1 MGALLDEWKK
11 KKRDKTE
18 GSGSLLEEWRTGKK
32 YGSVDTSGVNDAY
45 FESYNQAANSFFSD
59 KELQENSYDRW
70 QGLTKQAD
78 TIRAWAWQ
86 NRDKLGSNYDAI
98 MSATDLSEAGQYWNQ
113 FKTAEDYAKEYG
125 SYASYNEMMNAD
137 LGALEQEIADWEGRI
152 SDLEASTKIGYYAG
166 QGRGLG
172 EILEAMSYGK
182 DQLSSA
188 EQQLAA
194 KRAYYNEAKNIQA
207 GKAYDE
213 QARLDPEF
221 ANISAN
227 GAVIAPNGRRIEN
240 WVAYYR
246 DPQNYDK
253 TPSFSTGHYMDNDQ
267 IDSLE
272 SIAGRHMEEDE
283 FATYNYLLGKGDKKA
298 AAAYLK
304 SLEYQLNQREASSIA
319 ANLKGRPIAE
329 VAWAI
334 PTGLDQFGSGINS
347 AISSIAGNDGY
358 ITPSSIQM
366 SSGMVREDL
375 SNYGFK
381 VFGSSVGQIA
391 YDTLNTTANMAPSI
405 LAATAVNMVAPGAG
419 AYVGAGLMGLS
430 AGGNAYAEALNNG
443 YSKDNARAYGLFVG
457 ASEAALQSVLGG
469 ISSMSGAANLSEEVL
484 IGKAN
489 AINNALLRVAA
500 KYGIKIGSETVEEE
514 LQNFLE
520 PLFRTI
526 FLGEEYDL
534 PTIEELVHTA
544 LVTAL
549 STGALESG
557 GIISSDVGTNKYY
570 KDTYGGSQSEL
581 VAEGLELDPQSRYFQ
596 RLNEK
601 LHQGKDLTGNEIR
614 NVVTRNDRAIRNLGE
629 AEVTVEQAE
638 TEAKQI
644 APETA
649 QNAPKIAQE
658 RTEVAAEQTVAKTEN
673 KADAESATAEAT
685 PTKENVQ
692 EQLAQASKD
701 YGKQAKAMVANYI
714 EGQDVAEYS
723 AAFRIAY
730 DMGAS
735 GVKLSYVE
743 GMDSYLTASQRK
755 IAYEAGKASQDMR
768 AKTIDKNNQKAASG
782 GTVRKKGAVRGD
794 GVSIDDLTKRFNDTQ
809 RSAYSIM
816 STIAEVTGIDI
827 VLYKSEADAKGNF
840 TDAQGKYKKSEPGTL
855 YIDINAGL
863 NNIKSAG
870 DLANYTMLRT
880 FSHEFVHFIENY
892 NPVWYNELRRV
903 VFDHIENADELIAR
917 EAAESGLPYERAS
930 REVIAE
936 ALTDILPDTSFIED
950 LANNHKNIFEKLL
963 EKLKEFAA
971 SIKAHFAALTP
982 NTNKAAQVL
991 KASGSYAEDIVK
1003 AFDKA
1008 VIGAVEAY
1016 QMTVAEV
1023 VAASESTTGGITT
1036 ENSTVEKKEKT
1047 KVEKSLYDRY
1057 SDVQK
1062 KYPNSVVFY
1071 RVGDFYEVLGENAK
1085 AVAQWSDLMLS
1096 GRNDQSVGRVDM
1108 VGFPFHRLDKYVE
1121 TVRAHKSVTVAM
1133 EDGSVTEYPM
1143 ASVAEPTKAPAK
1155 DTAAPIQES
1164 EKEYK
1169 KKYSA
1174 WVKRAGRRYVMSDFK
1189 SKTEYLTDGNLA
1201 LVASKEMVEWAKTE
1215 FSGTL
1220 EYREFPAQLLDALAK
1235 ADTLLTNA
1243 PLEGTLRDKAVYVF
1257 DLGNDQQAVFDKK
1270 YLSWLDGN
1278 SLYIGD
1284 FMNGYKLIKAVDAQG
1299 NLVGFLLPIKPG
1311 AEITD
1316 TKPARLKSFSAKK
1329 SAAKPAKTAIEEPV
1343 AAQLEEPIQ
1352 TEETDTAK
1360 EATASEKL
1368 ADMLLEGYINTAN
1381 IKSDGKAL
1389 TSKEL
1394 YALADKAFGGTQAEG
1409 AYDRKDAYDAME
1421 LAVNQFL
1428 LKFAAIKSR
1437 FINFNGNAAQAV
1449 ASEKLLSVLM
1459 DKLPTQNVRTQE
1471 MEDFQQFS
1479 TPPNI
1484 AYLAAWAADIR
1495 ESDFVLEPSAG
1506 IGGLAVFAKAWGAT
1520 VAVNELSKRR
1530 LEVLRSMQFDYLFN
1544 ENAEHIDNIL
1554 PEEITPS
1561 VVIMNPPFSST
1572 AGRTA
1577 TNKTSNAEK
1586 HIDQALAR
1594 LRDGGRLVAILGK
1607 GMNDADY
1614 YKYWDKLRKSYS
1626 IRANL
1631 SIDGTNYKKYG
1642 TTYDVQI
1649 VVIDKTGP
1657 QTGETLTGK
1666 YSDLTEIPKI
1676 LEEIRNDRGNV
1687 EEYRLAGGRDGVGM
1701 PVSDS
1706 GNQQTATG
1714 YDGSDTRADRGA
1726 ADVERAEDREVSAR
1740 TQRSTA
1746 RTDRKRAAES
1756 SDKTLG
1762 SQDGGRD
1769 RDAGREDTRDGDGA
1783 AGSVD
1788 VDRHQSKLSLP
1799 QLSDQ
1804 EAVSDDGVYATFVAP
1819 DVPVKGGKK
1828 HPAVLVESAAMA
1840 AVSMPKATYKVKL
1853 PADVVKNNLSDAQLV
1868 TVTYAGQAHE
1878 QKLPDGKR
1886 KGFFIGDGTGVG
1898 KGRQIAGIILDN
1910 FMQGRDKAVWI
1921 SKNDDLYG
1929 DAVRDWTATT
1939 GRSKDEVVSQ
1949 GKFKPRD
1956 TITMKSGILF
1966 TSYGKLKMEK
1976 GGSRLDQI
1984 VNWLGEDFDGVI
1996 AFDEAHFMGN
2006 LFGKKGKFGKSKG
2019 SLTAQAGVELQ
2030 RRLPNARIL
2039 YVSATAATEVD
2050 NLAYAERIG
2059 LWGQGTA
2066 FTNAQD
2072 FISKIGSSGLA
2083 AMELVIRDMKAMGV
2097 YVARSISYNGV
2108 NYDTVE
2114 HALDPMQTEI
2124 YNTMSRAWQ
2133 KTMTNVQSALETTG
2147 GKYNST
2153 ERQKALGNFYSGM
2166 QRFYNQV
2173 LTSMSMPSV
2182 IADMRRELDA
2192 GHSCVLQIV
2201 NTNEAQQNK
2210 QLAEAKAS
2218 GESLDNLD
2226 LTPREALIGYL
2237 MTSFPTQM
2245 FEEYTDDDGNLRSRP
2260 VMDSAGNPVQN
2271 KEAIRQRDALVA
2283 EVNQMSIPDG
2293 PLEMLFDAF
2302 GTEAVAENTGRSRRV
2317 VPKKMADGSI
2327 TRVEESRSLN
2337 HRTADVQAFQDGKK
2351 RILVFSDAGGTGKSY
2366 HADRS
2371 EKNQQL
2377 RVHYVLQPGWV
2388 ASNAVQGFGRTH
2400 RSNEVSAP
2408 VYKLVTTNIKGQK
2421 RFTSTIARRLD
2432 QLGALTK
2439 GQRDTGS
2446 GMFGAKDNLET
2457 DLARDSLREFYRR
2470 LGKGMIEG
2478 VDGMKTLERLGL
2490 KEKFTD
2496 EFGSF
2501 KINEVVARDISTF
2514 LNRIL
2519 ALEVDEQNTV
2529 FDAFISIYEMEL
2541 EAAIQSGTLDTGMEN
2556 VKADKIEVVDDK
2568 IIRQDETT
2576 GAQTHYIQA
2585 KTYRKPVVV
2594 ATVAEMSKRRDG
2606 FVGVY
2611 KTSNG
2616 AVRAVFRIADKTTEW
2631 GAVQKQY
2638 RLVSPNL
2645 GAKTSVWNENTL
2657 QDKAEALD
2665 KSEWQSA
2672 WDQEVAKVP
2681 EYNEDTLHMLTGALL
2696 PIWNALPQ
2704 EGNTKVK
2711 RLITVD
2717 GDAYLGRVIDKDQI
2731 DAVLGRFSIDRT
2743 KEVFSAKQV
2752 MDKAIKDGVRFV
2764 LTNNRTELFRS
2775 KVSGEWRLEVFQ
2787 PYNAWYL
2794 TKTYP
2799 GIIQE
2804 RIQYRDRYFIPVG
2817 EKGVAILEKMLADNP
2832 VQRTTDDDEQLQR
2845 RDGRMTDQEVL
2856 AYAVEMYE
2864 SDVDAMGG
2872 LSAEERSALDL
2883 FKQRLAKLDE
2893 LIEKRYEQGEIYREN
2908 TFKQGGDREL
2918 AEAAHNR
2925 MEVLDG
2931 QIARESERLLEVQ
2944 KKSVLKGVLE
2954 KARTVVQR
2962 EEAERGNERLRRRR
2976 ERRENAAAIRKY
2988 RDRIIADYN
2997 DLVSWLTH
3005 PMNKDVTKHV
3015 NENVKQIV
3023 IPFLLSIDMTS
3034 KQQLRGGAATKADEK
3049 HVKQAEKLLSMLRGL
3064 DEETKYS
3071 GDYDL
3076 PLNFEDRLQRH
3087 VETVQKLM
3095 DEYGGETVL
3104 NKMTAEELKN
3114 LSVLTANLKTAL
3126 TTLNKFHTNAMFA
3139 HVSTAG
3145 DNTVRYLRKMGDSDG
3160 NWAEDFLMWKNIRP
3174 AYVWERFGEGGVS
3187 IEQALRR
3194 GQSKLAWNA
3203 KEIID
3208 YAKATFTKEER
3219 KDWEEGTVTVSL
3231 SGDREIRVT
3240 VAALMSFYELSKRAQ
3255 GRAHILSGGVTVSD
3269 VEIRENKKKRR
3280 IKGRYGKFTEADIDA
3295 MNAALTDHQKE
3306 VADKLQQFME
3316 KRGGEWGNHVTLA
3329 RFGEK
3334 AFGEKGYFPISVDKQ
3349 SLSTNNDKNVKGAD
3363 LYRLLNM
3370 GFTKELSS
3378 NTSQPVVLYS
3388 IFDVFSTHMAD
3399 MAQYNAMAL
3408 PVLDAIRWLNYK
3420 HFEFEGDERVEKS
3433 NLRAELR
3440 RVYGAPVSKGG
3451 EVLSGYAES
3460 FIAHILQAYNGT
3472 EAQGTPGDSLGMQ
3485 MLHTYNRA
3493 QIAFNMR
3500 VVVQQPMAIT
3510 RASMVI
3516 DPKYITQAL
3525 NPKLIKQNVDDMLTH
3540 SGIAVWKDLGYYDIN
3555 ISRGLTQMIKQDSTF
3570 SEKVTEVGLKPAE
3583 FADKATWA
3591 VLWGA
3596 CKLQLKAQGVTD
3608 YAEIE
3613 KLFDEVIYKTQVV
3626 DSVLTKSQYM
3636 RDKGFFARSTASFMS
3651 EPTTTASMLL
3661 GEFDAYRADIRRGLT
3676 IRQAWNNHKKTIG
3689 KTVLVYSVSAI
3700 LLSMVTAAADA
3711 WLDDDDYQNIA
3722 EKWNEAFWQN
3732 LLDEISPFNKL
3743 PLINN
3748 VWELG
3753 KVALDT
3759 FTNLDV
3765 YGNLPD
3771 AAWAQW
3777 ADTLSKAWSITQ
3789 ELIEG
3794 ESNYTWYAAIYKYL
3808 QVASGLS
3815 GLPISAGTREV
3826 VTVWNNVIGTFAP
3839 SLKIKD
3845 YELKPMTE
3853 IKYAVMDGYL
3863 TADEAADELMK
3874 QELVYDREE
3883 AELTAEL
3890 WAYIADHKEY
3900 SDLSVHAYSLYK
3912 ENCKGVD
3919 MGYFYQA
3926 WKYYSQTDADRDK
3939 DGEPISGSKKR
3950 KVLDFIYQMRL
3961 TPAQK
3966 KQLIKC
3972 FYK

>member
-45 FESYNQAANSFFSD
+45 FASYNQAANSFFSN
-59 KELQENSYDRW
+59 KELREDSYDQW
-70 QGLTKQAD
+70 QALNSQAD

-86 NRDKLGSNYDAI
+86 NRDKLGSNYDEI

-137 LGALEQEIADWEGRI
+137 LGALEDEISAMEGRI
-152 SDLEASTKIGYYAG
+152 NDLKYVERNGFHFGDNSIHAA
-166 QGRGLG
+166 R
-172 EILEAMSYGK
+172 K
-182 DQLSSA
+182 DRKQA
-188 EQQLAA
+188 EQDVAA
-194 KRAYYNEAKNIQA
+194 KRAYYNEAKNLQA

-246 DPQNYDK
+246 DPENYGK
-253 TPSFSTGHYMDNDQ
+253 TASFKTGHYMDYDQ
-267 IDSLE
+267 TESLE
-272 SIAGRHMEEDE
+272 SIAGRQMTDDE

-375 SNYGFK
+375 SDYGFK

-419 AYVGAGLMGLS
+419 TYAGAGLMGLS

-469 ISSMSGAANLSEEVL
+469 ISSVSGAGNLT
-484 IGKAN
+484 KAVAEKAG
-489 AINNALLRVAA
+489 AIESALLRVAA
-500 KYGIKIGSETVEEE
+500 QYGISVAGEITEEE

-526 FLGEEYDL
+526 FLGEEYDP
-534 PTIEELVHTA
+534 PTIEELVQTA

-557 GIISSDVGTNKYY
+557 GIISSEVGTNKYY

-596 RLNEK
+596 RLDEK

-629 AEVTVEQAE
+629 AEVAVEQAE

-658 RTEVAAEQTVAKTEN
+658 RAEVAAEQTVAKTDN

-685 PTKENVQ
+685 PTNENVQ

-880 FSHEFVHFIENY
+880 FSHEFVHFIENW

-950 LANNHKNIFEKLL
+950 LANNHKSLFEKLYA
-963 EKLKEFAA
+963 KLKEFVAN
-971 SIKAHFAALTP
+971 IKRHFATLSP
-982 NTNKAAQVL
+982 NTNKATNELKQSGKYFEDVL
-991 KASGSYAEDIVK
+991 EVFNKAAL
-1003 AFDKA
+1003 
-1008 VIGAVEAY
+1008 GAVENY
-1016 QMTVAEV
+1016 QRTVAEQKVEVEETAKISKEKPKKAKNPKKIASTEADFSNAMESV
-1023 VAASESTTGGITT
+1023 VNDDANPVPSEEIITDGITVT
-1036 ENSTVEKKEKT
+1036 DGNGTQYSRRSMKADIAEGQMFEDLKTYCGWTQEKVDGLKKQLEDLVAYMAPYSDILDMNETYGREGRRYSPYKPNSDPLYTISMDFSTLCSKRLLTQYVIENLQLRENRPMSAEEQMAIRDMLKEYR
-1047 KVEKSLYDRY
+1047 KVEKGL
-1057 SDVQK
+1057 Q
-1062 KYPNSVVFY
+1062 
-1071 RVGDFYEVLGENAK
+1071 
-1085 AVAQWSDLMLS
+1085 VACVMC
-1096 GRNDQSVGRVDM
+1096 
-1108 VGFPFHRLDKYVE
+1108 YVE
-1121 TVRAHKSVTVAM
+1121 A
-1133 EDGSVTEYPM
+1133 
-1143 ASVAEPTKAPAK
+1143 
-1155 DTAAPIQES
+1155 
-1164 EKEYK
+1164 
-1169 KKYSA
+1169 
-1174 WVKRAGRRYVMSDFK
+1174 
-1189 SKTEYLTDGNLA
+1189 
-1201 LVASKEMVEWAKTE
+1201 
-1215 FSGTL
+1215 
-1220 EYREFPAQLLDALAK
+1220 
-1235 ADTLLTNA
+1235 
-1243 PLEGTLRDKAVYVF
+1243 
-1257 DLGNDQQAVFDKK
+1257 
-1270 YLSWLDGN
+1270 
-1278 SLYIGD
+1278 
-1284 FMNGYKLIKAVDAQG
+1284 
-1299 NLVGFLLPIKPG
+1299 
-1311 AEITD
+1311 
-1316 TKPARLKSFSAKK
+1316 ARLKSPKQIQKWLDDPATAMRNYFADKNPEFSAYIKK
-1329 SAAKPAKTAIEEPV
+1329 AQEDFKESKGYDRNATKNEMSPKDVSALNKIRPKVRAEYQPSAEEMAIIETAKSLPNGTYLTAGNLADLSEKHPEIYKAYTAFIRTATRSKSLETDEPYYYGDSRRDNGNGIIVSDSFIEAVNRENGMRFSSWSDWRIQHMLDFITAVIDLSVRGAAMHGYTKFADEVRVLGKTGMMFNLSGVAGTQTGLNEDGTLNFSDTESINIDEAIALRDEFPETAGLQCIGVSKEHILALLRSDIIDYVIPYHTSGLNATLRRMGDIYGWMDFTSTQHALEDKSIKKESAIDQENWHTEPVFSEFFVGYDTGLDGVEAMRQSADNYIRMCRERGLIPKFNEFANEPGYWKLLIDRKMVNQKTNTLIQQKPVTPEFDFDVIKGIVDKYVKGYDSGLETRALDYIVRNWDSVPARIRDLKKQGSAKAKTTKKAIDQLANETL
-1343 AAQLEEPIQ
+1343 AAQPTDVQYSRRQQ
-1352 TEETDTAK
+1352 TDQAYMDAVESGDMEAAQRMVDEAAK
-1360 EATASEKL
+1360 EA
-1368 ADMLLEGYINTAN
+1368 GYTKKAYHGTPNAEFTVFD
-1381 IKSDGKAL
+1381 KDRVGKGNDQYGAGFYFA
-1389 TSKEL
+1389 TSKEAAAH
-1394 YALADKAFGGTQAEG
+1394 YGRRVIDSAL
-1409 AYDRKDAYDAME
+1409 
-1421 LAVNQFL
+1421 N
-1428 LKFAAIKSR
+1428 IK
-1437 FINFNGNAAQAV
+1437 
-1449 ASEKLLSVLM
+1449 K
-1459 DKLPTQNVRTQE
+1459 P
-1471 MEDFQQFS
+1471 
-1479 TPPNI
+1479 
-1484 AYLAAWAADIR
+1484 IR
-1495 ESDFVLEPSAG
+1495 
-1506 IGGLAVFAKAWGAT
+1506 I
-1520 VAVNELSKRR
+1520 
-1530 LEVLRSMQFDYLFN
+1530 
-1544 ENAEHIDNIL
+1544 
-1554 PEEITPS
+1554 
-1561 VVIMNPPFSST
+1561 
-1572 AGRTA
+1572 TA
-1577 TNKTSNAEK
+1577 TA
-1586 HIDQALAR
+1586 
-1594 LRDGGRLVAILGK
+1594 
-1607 GMNDADY
+1607 
-1614 YKYWDKLRKSYS
+1614 
-1626 IRANL
+1626 
-1631 SIDGTNYKKYG
+1631 
-1642 TTYDVQI
+1642 
-1649 VVIDKTGP
+1649 
-1657 QTGETLTGK
+1657 
-1666 YSDLTEIPKI
+1666 
-1676 LEEIRNDRGNV
+1676 
-1687 EEYRLAGGRDGVGM
+1687 
-1701 PVSDS
+1701 DS
-1706 GNQQTATG
+1706 GNNLIDADVMLTSNQAYKVVKRLPGIYDAEESPLGDYFDDYWEVGAEDWMIRELAEQYRDVGYLDSDLFRNYPNELHEALRDVTG
-1714 YDGSDTRADRGA
+1714 YDG
-1726 ADVERAEDREVSAR
+1726 VEVTFERTGEKFYVAWFNNQIKSA
-1740 TQRSTA
+1740 
-1746 RTDRKRAAES
+1746 
-1756 SDKTLG
+1756 
-1762 SQDGGRD
+1762 
-1769 RDAGREDTRDGDGA
+1769 
-1783 AGSVD
+1783 
-1788 VDRHQSKLSLP
+1788 
-1799 QLSDQ
+1799 
-1804 EAVSDDGVYATFVAP
+1804 EAV
-1819 DVPVKGGKK
+1819 
-1828 HPAVLVESAAMA
+1828 
-1840 AVSMPKATYKVKL
+1840 TY
-1853 PADVVKNNLSDAQLV
+1853 
-1868 TVTYAGQAHE
+1868 
-1878 QKLPDGKR
+1878 
-1886 KGFFIGDGTGVG
+1886 
-1898 KGRQIAGIILDN
+1898 
-1910 FMQGRDKAVWI
+1910 
-1921 SKNDDLYG
+1921 
-1929 DAVRDWTATT
+1929 
-1939 GRSKDEVVSQ
+1939 
-1949 GKFKPRD
+1949 
-1956 TITMKSGILF
+1956 
-1966 TSYGKLKMEK
+1966 
-1976 GGSRLDQI
+1976 
-1984 VNWLGEDFDGVI
+1984 
-1996 AFDEAHFMGN
+1996 
-2006 LFGKKGKFGKSKG
+2006 
-2019 SLTAQAGVELQ
+2019 
-2030 RRLPNARIL
+2030 
-2039 YVSATAATEVD
+2039 
-2050 NLAYAERIG
+2050 
-2059 LWGQGTA
+2059 
-2066 FTNAQD
+2066 
-2072 FISKIGSSGLA
+2072 
-2083 AMELVIRDMKAMGV
+2083 
-2097 YVARSISYNGV
+2097 
-2108 NYDTVE
+2108 
-2114 HALDPMQTEI
+2114 
-2124 YNTMSRAWQ
+2124 
-2133 KTMTNVQSALETTG
+2133 
-2147 GKYNST
+2147 
-2153 ERQKALGNFYSGM
+2153 
-2166 QRFYNQV
+2166 
-2173 LTSMSMPSV
+2173 
-2182 IADMRRELDA
+2182 
-2192 GHSCVLQIV
+2192 
-2201 NTNEAQQNK
+2201 
-2210 QLAEAKAS
+2210 
-2218 GESLDNLD
+2218 
-2226 LTPREALIGYL
+2226 
-2237 MTSFPTQM
+2237 
-2245 FEEYTDDDGNLRSRP
+2245 DDDGNVIPLSERFDDAEEDIRYQRRANYAPGLTSGKPGEGMSYEVSVKDYTLKEVANMYHLGNLGAEYDALFDKAYAFCEKASIHFAGVPSVDNKKGGQAHGASFADKIKLNQQWFNRTDVTNERKSKTILHEMLHSSTVYAITAYNEAKEGEILNELPKHIRRSCEEFLQ
-2260 VMDSAGNPVQN
+2260 VY
-2271 KEAIRQRDALVA
+2271 EAIRKNPSFDGQYALKSVEEMVA
-2283 EVNQMSIPDG
+2283 ELANQAFVNKLKDTYPSGWHMILQGICNILGINKSFSNYDKLRRAAERILLDPDFELAQG
-2293 PLEMLFDAF
+2293 YYESLQSQNASYLDE
-2302 GTEAVAENTGRSRRV
+2302 SQY
-2317 VPKKMADGSI
+2317 AD
-2327 TRVEESRSLN
+2327 
-2337 HRTADVQAFQDGKK
+2337 ADVQ
-2351 RILVFSDAGGTGKSY
+2351 
-2366 HADRS
+2366 
-2371 EKNQQL
+2371 E
-2377 RVHYVLQPGWV
+2377 
-2388 ASNAVQGFGRTH
+2388 
-2400 RSNEVSAP
+2400 
-2408 VYKLVTTNIKGQK
+2408 
-2421 RFTSTIARRLD
+2421 
-2432 QLGALTK
+2432 
-2439 GQRDTGS
+2439 
-2446 GMFGAKDNLET
+2446 
-2457 DLARDSLREFYRR
+2457 
-2470 LGKGMIEG
+2470 
-2478 VDGMKTLERLGL
+2478 
-2490 KEKFTD
+2490 
-2496 EFGSF
+2496 
-2501 KINEVVARDISTF
+2501 
-2514 LNRIL
+2514 
-2519 ALEVDEQNTV
+2519 
-2529 FDAFISIYEMEL
+2529 
-2541 EAAIQSGTLDTGMEN
+2541 
-2556 VKADKIEVVDDK
+2556 
-2568 IIRQDETT
+2568 
-2576 GAQTHYIQA
+2576 
-2585 KTYRKPVVV
+2585 
-2594 ATVAEMSKRRDG
+2594 
-2606 FVGVY
+2606 
-2611 KTSNG
+2611 
-2616 AVRAVFRIADKTTEW
+2616 
-2631 GAVQKQY
+2631 
-2638 RLVSPNL
+2638 
-2645 GAKTSVWNENTL
+2645 
-2657 QDKAEALD
+2657 
-2665 KSEWQSA
+2665 
-2672 WDQEVAKVP
+2672 
-2681 EYNEDTLHMLTGALL
+2681 
-2696 PIWNALPQ
+2696 
-2704 EGNTKVK
+2704 
-2711 RLITVD
+2711 
-2717 GDAYLGRVIDKDQI
+2717 
-2731 DAVLGRFSIDRT
+2731 
-2743 KEVFSAKQV
+2743 
-2752 MDKAIKDGVRFV
+2752 
-2764 LTNNRTELFRS
+2764 
-2775 KVSGEWRLEVFQ
+2775 
-2787 PYNAWYL
+2787 
-2794 TKTYP
+2794 
-2799 GIIQE
+2799 
-2804 RIQYRDRYFIPVG
+2804 
-2817 EKGVAILEKMLADNP
+2817 
-2832 VQRTTDDDEQLQR
+2832 QR

-2856 AYAVEMYE
+2856 AYAVDMYE
-2864 SDVDAMGG
+2864 SDPSSMALSDAEKN
-2872 LSAEERSALDL
+2872 AFEL
-2883 FKQRLAKLDE
+2883 FKQRLAKLDG
-2893 LIEKRYEQGEIYREN
+2893 LIAERAEQGRIYREN
-2908 TFKQGGDREL
+2908 TFQKGGDREI
-2918 AEAAHNR
+2918 AQKAHNR

-2931 QIARESERLLEVQ
+2931 QIARASAQLL
-2944 KKSVLKGVLE
+2944 SVKEKTVLQGVLQ
-2954 KARTVVQR
+2954 KARKVVEQQ
-2962 EEAERGNERLRRRR
+2962 ERARGDEKLKRWR
-2976 ERRENAAAIRKY
+2976 ERRKEAASIKKY
-2988 RDRIIADYN
+2988 RDRILSDRDELIN
-2997 DLVSWLTH
+2997 WLNH
-3005 PMNKDVTKHV
+3005 PLNKDATKHI
-3015 NENVKQIV
+3015 NDNVKAAV
-3023 IPFLLSIDMTS
+3023 IQFLLTIDTSS
-3034 KQQLRGGAATKADEK
+3034 KQKLSGRGATKADEK
-3049 HVKQAEKLLSMLRGL
+3049 HVKQAQKLMEMLNGL
-3064 DEETKYS
+3064 DDEVRYS

-3076 PLNFEDRLQRH
+3076 PLNFNDRLQRH
-3087 VETVQKLM
+3087 IKAVEDLLESY
-3095 DEYGGETVL
+3095 DGDTVL
-3104 NKMTAEELKN
+3104 NIMTVDELQD
-3114 LSVLTANLKTAL
+3114 LSILTANLKTAL

-3145 DNTVRYLRKMGDSDG
+3145 DNTVRYLRKMNDGDG
-3160 NWAEDFLMWKNIRP
+3160 NRAEDFLMWKNIRP

-3219 KDWEEGTVTVSL
+3219 KDWEEGAVTVSL

-3280 IKGRYGKFTEADIDA
+3280 IKGSYGKFTEADIDA
-3295 MNAALTDHQKE
+3295 MNAKLTDRQKE

-3349 SLSTNNDKNVKGAD
+3349 SQSTNNDKNEKGAD

-3472 EAQGTPGDSLGMQ
+3472 EAQGTPGDNVFLKA
-3485 MLHTYNRA
+3485 LHTYNRA

-3525 NPKLIKQNVDDMLTH
+3525 NPKLIKQNVDDMLAH

-3636 RDKGFFARSTASFMS
+3636 RDKGFGARSTASFMS

-3661 GEFDAYRADIRRGLT
+3661 GEFDAFRADIRRGLT
-3676 IRQAWNNHKKTIG
+3676 ARQAWDNHKKTIG

-3711 WLDDDDYQNIA
+3711 WRDDDDYQNIA

-3794 ESNYTWYAAIYKYL
+3794 ETNYEWYAAIYKYL
-3808 QVASGLS
+3808 QVLSGLS
-3815 GLPISAGTREV
+3815 GLPFAAMTREV
-3826 VTVWNNVIGTFAP
+3826 VTFLNNVVGTFAP

-3853 IKYAVMDGYL
+3853 IKYAVLDGYL

-3890 WAYIADHKEY
+3890 WAFLKDHKEY
-3900 SDLSVHAYSLYK
+3900 SDVSVSAYAKYK
-3912 ENCKGVD
+3912 ENCEGID
-3919 MGYFYQA
+3919 FGYFYQA

-3939 DGEPISGSKKR
+3939 DGETISGSKKR

>member
-1 MGALLDEWKK
+1 MGVRERWEKKHGSATDEE
-11 KKRDKTE
+11 KRRETGRESVRERYENRQKY
-18 GSGSLLEEWRTGKK
+18 SG
-32 YGSVDTSGVNDAY
+32 VDTSGVNDAY
-45 FESYNQAANSFFSD
+45 FESYNQAANSFFSN
-59 KELQENSYDRW
+59 KELREDSYDQW
-70 QGLTKQAD
+70 QVLNNQAD

-86 NRDKLGSNYDAI
+86 NRDKLGSNYGKI

-125 SYASYNEMMNAD
+125 SYVSYNEMMNAD
-137 LGALEQEIADWEGRI
+137 LGALEQEIAEWEERTERSKKNPFAREFYKI
-152 SDLEASTKIGYYAG
+152 NSDELV
-166 QGRGLG
+166 R
-172 EILEAMSYGK
+172 
-182 DQLSSA
+182 
-188 EQQLAA
+188 
-194 KRAYYNEAKNIQA
+194 KRAYYNEAKNLQA

-246 DPQNYDK
+246 DPKNYDK
-253 TPSFSTGHYMDNDQ
+253 TPSFSTGHYADNDQ

-347 AISSIAGNDGY
+347 AISSIVGNDGY

-375 SNYGFK
+375 SDYGFK
-381 VFGSSVGQIA
+381 MFGSSVGQIA

-469 ISSMSGAANLSEEVL
+469 ISSVSGAGNLT
-484 IGKAN
+484 KAIAEKAG
-489 AINNALLRVAA
+489 AIESALLRVAA
-500 KYGIKIGSETVEEE
+500 QYGISVAGEITEEE

-534 PTIEELVHTA
+534 PTIEELVQTA

-557 GIISSDVGTNKYY
+557 GIISSEVGTNKYY
-570 KDTYGGSQSEL
+570 RNTYGQAQSEL

-596 RLNEK
+596 RLDEK

-614 NVVTRNDRAIRNLGE
+614 NVVTRNERAIRNLGD
-629 AEVTVEQAE
+629 AEVSVERAE
-638 TEAKQI
+638 TEAEQTV
-644 APETA
+644 PETA

-658 RTEVAAEQTVAKTEN
+658 RAEVTAEQTVAKTEN

-685 PTKENVQ
+685 PNNENVQ

-863 NNIKSAG
+863 NNIKSAS

-880 FSHEFVHFIENY
+880 FSHEFVHFIENW

-936 ALTDILPDTSFIED
+936 ALTDILPDSSFIED

-963 EKLKEFAA
+963 EKLKEFVA
-971 SIKAHFAALTP
+971 SIKSHFSTLTP
-982 NTNKAAQVL
+982 NTNKGAQQL
-991 KASGSYAEDIVK
+991 KESGKYFEDVVK
-1003 AFDKA
+1003 LYDKVA
-1008 VIGAVEAY
+1008 TEAVENY
-1016 QMTVAEV
+1016 QATVAEQKVEEVKEEVKAEPNEIDQEKPRKAKKQKKIASTEADFSNAMESV
-1023 VAASESTTGGITT
+1023 VNDDANPVPYEEIITDGITVT
-1036 ENSTVEKKEKT
+1036 DGNGTQYSRRSMKADIAEGQMFEDLKTYCGWTQEKVDGLKKQLEDLVAYMAPYSDILDMNETYGREGRRYSPYKPNSDPLYTISMDFSTLCSKRLLTQYVIENLQLRENRPMSAEEQMAIRDMLKEYR
-1047 KVEKSLYDRY
+1047 KVEKGL
-1057 SDVQK
+1057 Q
-1062 KYPNSVVFY
+1062 
-1071 RVGDFYEVLGENAK
+1071 
-1085 AVAQWSDLMLS
+1085 VACVMC
-1096 GRNDQSVGRVDM
+1096 
-1108 VGFPFHRLDKYVE
+1108 YVE
-1121 TVRAHKSVTVAM
+1121 A
-1133 EDGSVTEYPM
+1133 
-1143 ASVAEPTKAPAK
+1143 
-1155 DTAAPIQES
+1155 
-1164 EKEYK
+1164 
-1169 KKYSA
+1169 
-1174 WVKRAGRRYVMSDFK
+1174 
-1189 SKTEYLTDGNLA
+1189 
-1201 LVASKEMVEWAKTE
+1201 
-1215 FSGTL
+1215 
-1220 EYREFPAQLLDALAK
+1220 
-1235 ADTLLTNA
+1235 
-1243 PLEGTLRDKAVYVF
+1243 
-1257 DLGNDQQAVFDKK
+1257 
-1270 YLSWLDGN
+1270 
-1278 SLYIGD
+1278 
-1284 FMNGYKLIKAVDAQG
+1284 
-1299 NLVGFLLPIKPG
+1299 
-1311 AEITD
+1311 
-1316 TKPARLKSFSAKK
+1316 ARLKSPKQIQKWLDDPATAMRNYFADKNPEFSAYIKKAQEDFKESKGYDRNATKKEMSPKDVSALNKIRPKVRAEYQPSAEEMAIIETAKSLPNGTYLTAGNLADLSEKHPEIYKAYTAFIRTATRSKSLETDEPYYYGDSKRDNGNGIIVSDSFIEAVNRENGMRFSSWSDWRIQHMLDFITAVIDLSVRGAAMHGYTKFADEVRVLGKTGMMFNMSGVAGTQTGLNEDGTLNFSDTESINIDEAIALREELPETAGLQCIGVSKEHILALLRSDIIDYVIPYHTSGLNATLRRMGDIYGWMDFTSTQHALEDKSIKKESAIDQENWHIEPVFSEFFVGYDTGLDGVEAMRQSADNYIRMCRERGLIPKFNEFANEPGYWKLLIDRKMVNQKTNTLIQQKPVTPEFDFDVIKGIVDKYVKGYDSGLESRALDYIVRNWDSVPARIRDLKKQGSAKAKTTKKAIDQLANETLAAQPTDVQYSRRQQTDQAYMDAVESGDLETAQRMVNEAAKEAGYTIKAYHGTKGNFTVFDKSKIGSGAMLFASQGKGFYFTENQESADKYAKAKK
-1329 SAAKPAKTAIEEPV
+1329 SAGRVVNAHLKIDKPFTFTDKTNVKLNALLDEFAKTVGRDFSILDYDNFVDFEKRTGSVLSRVVQGDGEAFADFLQKNGYDGI
-1343 AAQLEEPIQ
+1343 AY
-1352 TEETDTAK
+1352 TSYNYDTGK
-1360 EATASEKL
+1360 
-1368 ADMLLEGYINTAN
+1368 ADMCYVVFNSEQ
-1381 IKSDGKAL
+1381 IKSADPVTYDDDGNIIPLSERFDEAEEDIRYQRRANYAPGL
-1389 TSKEL
+1389 TSGKPGDGMSYEVSVKDYTLKEVANMYHL
-1394 YALADKAFGGTQAEG
+1394 GNLGAEYDALFDKVYAVCENMGITFDVVPIIRNEQGNEVPGVSTRDQVSFNARSFNSTKVDNEYKSKVILHEMLHAATTYALVTYYE
-1409 AYDRKDAYDAME
+1409 
-1421 LAVNQFL
+1421 
-1428 LKFAAIKSR
+1428 
-1437 FINFNGNAAQAV
+1437 
-1449 ASEKLLSVLM
+1449 
-1459 DKLPTQNVRTQE
+1459 TRT
-1471 MEDFQQFS
+1471 
-1479 TPPNI
+1479 
-1484 AYLAAWAADIR
+1484 
-1495 ESDFVLEPSAG
+1495 G
-1506 IGGLAVFAKAWGAT
+1506 GAT
-1520 VAVNELSKRR
+1520 VEMPKNIYDSCMEINRVFNAIKNDRNFKEQYGTKDGAELVAELSNPEFVKDLKRSYPSA
-1530 LEVLRSMQFDYLFN
+1530 LHQILDAICKLFGIN
-1544 ENAEHIDNIL
+1544 K
-1554 PEEITPS
+1554 S
-1561 VVIMNPPFSST
+1561 F
-1572 AGRTA
+1572 
-1577 TNKTSNAEK
+1577 TN
-1586 HIDQALAR
+1586 
-1594 LRDGGRLVAILGK
+1594 
-1607 GMNDADY
+1607 Y
-1614 YKYWDKLRKSYS
+1614 DKLLKAVDE
-1626 IRANL
+1626 I
-1631 SIDGTNYKKYG
+1631 
-1642 TTYDVQI
+1642 
-1649 VVIDKTGP
+1649 
-1657 QTGETLTGK
+1657 LTHPD
-1666 YSDLTEIPKI
+1666 YQ
-1676 LEEIRNDRGNV
+1676 
-1687 EEYRLAGGRDGVGM
+1687 LAKD
-1701 PVSDS
+1701 
-1706 GNQQTATG
+1706 
-1714 YDGSDTRADRGA
+1714 Y
-1726 ADVERAEDREVSAR
+1726 
-1740 TQRSTA
+1740 
-1746 RTDRKRAAES
+1746 
-1756 SDKTLG
+1756 
-1762 SQDGGRD
+1762 
-1769 RDAGREDTRDGDGA
+1769 
-1783 AGSVD
+1783 
-1788 VDRHQSKLSLP
+1788 
-1799 QLSDQ
+1799 
-1804 EAVSDDGVYATFVAP
+1804 
-1819 DVPVKGGKK
+1819 
-1828 HPAVLVESAAMA
+1828 
-1840 AVSMPKATYKVKL
+1840 
-1853 PADVVKNNLSDAQLV
+1853 
-1868 TVTYAGQAHE
+1868 
-1878 QKLPDGKR
+1878 
-1886 KGFFIGDGTGVG
+1886 FIGDGKTTHYLDESQYADADVQEQLTLEDTDASYMAAVEDGDTETLQRMVE
-1898 KGRQIAGIILDN
+1898 KAAREAGFDSP
-1910 FMQGRDKAVWI
+1910 K
-1921 SKNDDLYG
+1921 LYHG
-1929 DAVRDWTATT
+1929 TNTF
-1939 GRSKDEVVSQ
+1939 G
-1949 GKFKPRD
+1949 
-1956 TITMKSGILF
+1956 F
-1966 TSYGKLKMEK
+1966 TSIDTKKSNDRVSFFATDSLETASTYSGTNRVREIGEQSASSLGIYQFYANTEGMLETDADGAESNHIKLDGIEK
-1976 GGSRLDQI
+1976 KF
-1984 VNWLGEDFDGVI
+1984 NDF
-1996 AFDEAHFMGN
+1996 MMT
-2006 LFGKKGKFGKSKG
+2006 KSWK
-2019 SLTAQAGVELQ
+2019 TH
-2030 RRLPNARIL
+2030 
-2039 YVSATAATEVD
+2039 ATA
-2050 NLAYAERIG
+2050 
-2059 LWGQGTA
+2059 
-2066 FTNAQD
+2066 
-2072 FISKIGSSGLA
+2072 
-2083 AMELVIRDMKAMGV
+2083 
-2097 YVARSISYNGV
+2097 
-2108 NYDTVE
+2108 
-2114 HALDPMQTEI
+2114 
-2124 YNTMSRAWQ
+2124 
-2133 KTMTNVQSALETTG
+2133 
-2147 GKYNST
+2147 
-2153 ERQKALGNFYSGM
+2153 
-2166 QRFYNQV
+2166 
-2173 LTSMSMPSV
+2173 
-2182 IADMRRELDA
+2182 
-2192 GHSCVLQIV
+2192 
-2201 NTNEAQQNK
+2201 K
-2210 QLAEAKAS
+2210 QLAKYAKQSGYSGVIIKNVIDTATPESRSAANTSTVYIFFDPQKQLAS
-2218 GESLDNLD
+2218 AD
-2226 LTPREALIGYL
+2226 TVTY
-2237 MTSFPTQM
+2237 
-2245 FEEYTDDDGNLRSRP
+2245 DDDGN
-2260 VMDSAGNPVQN
+2260 
-2271 KEAIRQRDALVA
+2271 
-2283 EVNQMSIPDG
+2283 
-2293 PLEMLFDAF
+2293 
-2302 GTEAVAENTGRSRRV
+2302 V
-2317 VPKKMADGSI
+2317 VP
-2327 TRVEESRSLN
+2327 L
-2337 HRTADVQAFQDGKK
+2337 
-2351 RILVFSDAGGTGKSY
+2351 
-2366 HADRS
+2366 S
-2371 EKNQQL
+2371 E
-2377 RVHYVLQPGWV
+2377 
-2388 ASNAVQGFGRTH
+2388 
-2400 RSNEVSAP
+2400 
-2408 VYKLVTTNIKGQK
+2408 
-2421 RFTSTIARRLD
+2421 
-2432 QLGALTK
+2432 
-2439 GQRDTGS
+2439 
-2446 GMFGAKDNLET
+2446 
-2457 DLARDSLREFYRR
+2457 
-2470 LGKGMIEG
+2470 
-2478 VDGMKTLERLGL
+2478 
-2490 KEKFTD
+2490 
-2496 EFGSF
+2496 
-2501 KINEVVARDISTF
+2501 
-2514 LNRIL
+2514 
-2519 ALEVDEQNTV
+2519 
-2529 FDAFISIYEMEL
+2529 
-2541 EAAIQSGTLDTGMEN
+2541 
-2556 VKADKIEVVDDK
+2556 
-2568 IIRQDETT
+2568 
-2576 GAQTHYIQA
+2576 
-2585 KTYRKPVVV
+2585 
-2594 ATVAEMSKRRDG
+2594 
-2606 FVGVY
+2606 
-2611 KTSNG
+2611 
-2616 AVRAVFRIADKTTEW
+2616 
-2631 GAVQKQY
+2631 
-2638 RLVSPNL
+2638 
-2645 GAKTSVWNENTL
+2645 
-2657 QDKAEALD
+2657 
-2665 KSEWQSA
+2665 
-2672 WDQEVAKVP
+2672 
-2681 EYNEDTLHMLTGALL
+2681 
-2696 PIWNALPQ
+2696 
-2704 EGNTKVK
+2704 
-2711 RLITVD
+2711 
-2717 GDAYLGRVIDKDQI
+2717 
-2731 DAVLGRFSIDRT
+2731 RFSSESTDI
-2743 KEVFSAKQV
+2743 
-2752 MDKAIKDGVRFV
+2752 
-2764 LTNNRTELFRS
+2764 
-2775 KVSGEWRLEVFQ
+2775 
-2787 PYNAWYL
+2787 
-2794 TKTYP
+2794 
-2799 GIIQE
+2799 
-2804 RIQYRDRYFIPVG
+2804 RY
-2817 EKGVAILEKMLADNP
+2817 
-2832 VQRTTDDDEQLQR
+2832 QR

-2856 AYAVEMYE
+2856 AYAVDMYE
-2864 SDVDAMGG
+2864 IDPSSMALSD
-2872 LSAEERSALDL
+2872 AEKNAFEL
-2883 FKQRLAKLDE
+2883 FKQRLAKLDD
-2893 LIEKRYEQGEIYREN
+2893 LTAQRYEQGQIYREN
-2908 TFKQGGDREL
+2908 TFQKGGDREL
-2918 AEAAHNR
+2918 AQKAHNR
-2925 MEVLDG
+2925 MEVLDK
-2931 QIARESERLLEVQ
+2931 QIARASEKLLDVQ
-2944 KKSVLKGVLE
+2944 EKTVLQGVLQ
-2954 KARTVVQR
+2954 KARKVVEQ
-2962 EEAERGNERLRRRR
+2962 AETKRGDEKLKRWR
-2976 ERRENAAAIRKY
+2976 ERREEAASIKKY
-2988 RDRIIADYN
+2988 RDRILADRDELIN
-2997 DLVSWLTH
+2997 WLNH
-3005 PMNKDVTKHV
+3005 PLNKDATKHI
-3015 NENVKQIV
+3015 NDNVKAAV
-3023 IPFLLSIDMTS
+3023 IQFLLTIDTSS
-3034 KQQLRGGAATKADEK
+3034 KQKLSGRGATKADEK
-3049 HVKQAEKLLSMLRGL
+3049 HVKQAQKLMEMLNGL
-3064 DEETKYS
+3064 DDEVRYS

-3076 PLNFEDRLQRH
+3076 PLNFNDRLQRH
-3087 VETVQKLM
+3087 INAVEDLLESYDGNTILNIMTV
-3095 DEYGGETVL
+3095 DEL
-3104 NKMTAEELKN
+3104 QD
-3114 LSVLTANLKTAL
+3114 LSILTANLKTAL

-3139 HVSTAG
+3139 HVDAAG
-3145 DNTVRYLRKMGDSDG
+3145 DNTVRYLRKMKDTDG
-3160 NWAEDFLMWKNIRP
+3160 NAIDNFVMWKNIRP
-3174 AYVWERFGEGGVS
+3174 AYAWERFGEGGVS

-3203 KEIID
+3203 KEIVD

-3219 KDWEEGTVTVSL
+3219 KDWEEGAVTVSI

-3295 MNAALTDHQKE
+3295 MNAKLTDHQKE

-3420 HFEFEGDERVEKS
+3420 HFEFEGDARVEKS

-3525 NPKLIKQNVDDMLTH
+3525 NPKLIKQNVDDMLAH

-3555 ISRGLTQMIKQDSTF
+3555 ISRGLTQMIKQESTF

-3676 IRQAWNNHKKTIG
+3676 ARQAWNNHKKTIG

-3711 WLDDDDYQNIA
+3711 WRDDDDYQNIA

-3863 TADEAADELMK
+3863 TADQAADELYD
-3874 QELVYDREE
+3874 QGLVYDREE
-3883 AELTAEL
+3883 ADLTAEL
-3890 WAYIADHKEY
+3890 WAFLKDHKEY
-3900 SDLSVHAYSLYK
+3900 SDVSVSAYAKYK
-3912 ENCKGVD
+3912 ENCEGID
-3919 MGYFYQA
+3919 FGYFYQA

>member
-1 MGALLDEWKK
+1 MGELLEQWKKKKNSNNTTSTESGSLLDEW
-11 KKRDKTE
+11 RE
-18 GSGSLLEEWRTGKK
+18 SKK
-32 YGSVDTSGVNDAY
+32 YKDVDTSGVNDAY
-45 FESYNQAANSFFSD
+45 FESYNQAANSFFSN
-59 KELQENSYDRW
+59 KELREGSYDQW
-70 QGLTKQAD
+70 QALNNQAD

-86 NRDKLGSNYDAI
+86 NRDKLGSNYDKI

-137 LGALEQEIADWEGRI
+137 LGALEDEISAMEGRI
-152 SDLEASTKIGYYAG
+152 NDLKYVERNGYHFGDNSIHAA
-166 QGRGLG
+166 R
-172 EILEAMSYGK
+172 K
-182 DQLSSA
+182 DRKQA
-188 EQQLAA
+188 EQDVAA
-194 KRAYYNEAKNIQA
+194 KRAYYNEAKNLQA
-207 GKAYDE
+207 GKAYAE

-227 GAVIAPNGRRIEN
+227 GAVIAPDGRRIEN

-246 DPQNYDK
+246 DPKNYDK
-253 TPSFSTGHYMDNDQ
+253 TASFSTGHYMDNDQ
-267 IDSLE
+267 TESLE
-272 SIAGRHMEEDE
+272 SIAGRQMTDDE

-298 AAAYLK
+298 ADAYLK

-375 SNYGFK
+375 SDYGFK

-469 ISSMSGAANLSEEVL
+469 ISSMAGAANISEEVL

-489 AINNALLRVAA
+489 AINKALLRVAA

-534 PTIEELVHTA
+534 PTIEELVQTA

-557 GIISSDVGTNKYY
+557 GIVSSDIGTNKYY
-570 KDTYGGSQSEL
+570 KDTYGGSQNEL

-596 RLNEK
+596 RLDEK
-601 LHQGKDLTGNEIR
+601 LHRGKDLTGNEIR

-629 AEVTVEQAE
+629 AEVAVEQAE

-658 RTEVAAEQTVAKTEN
+658 RTEVTAEQTVAKTEN
-673 KADAESATAEAT
+673 KADAESATAKAT
-685 PTKENVQ
+685 PNNENVQ
-692 EQLAQASKD
+692 EQLAKASKE

-768 AKTIDKNNQKAASG
+768 AKTIDKNNQKAPSG

-809 RSAYSIM
+809 RSAYTIL

-880 FSHEFVHFIENY
+880 FSHEFVHFIENW

-930 REVIAE
+930 REVVAE
-936 ALTDILPDTSFIED
+936 ALTDILPDTRFIED

-963 EKLKEFAA
+963 EKLKEFVA
-971 SIKAHFAALTP
+971 SIKSHLATLTP
-982 NTNKAAQVL
+982 NTNKGAQQL
-991 KASGSYAEDIVK
+991 KESGKYFEDIVK
-1003 AFDKA
+1003 LYDKVA
-1008 VIGAVEAY
+1008 TEAVENY
-1016 QMTVAEV
+1016 QRTVAEQK
-1023 VAASESTTGGITT
+1023 AE
-1036 ENSTVEKKEKT
+1036 TVKEKV
-1047 KVEKSLYDRY
+1047 KAEPKEKSLYEKY
-1057 SDVQK
+1057 SDIKAQHPDSIVL
-1062 KYPNSVVFY
+1062 Y
-1071 RVGDFYEVLGENAK
+1071 RVGDFYEILGEDAK
-1085 AVAQWSDLMLS
+1085 VASEAADLTLS
-1096 GRNDQSVGRVDM
+1096 GRNDPVHGRVSM
-1108 VGFPFHRLDKYVE
+1108 VGFPYRTVGAYAEKLRTVSRVAIVE
-1121 TVRAHKSVTVAM
+1121 
-1133 EDGSVTEYPM
+1133 EDGNVIEM
-1143 ASVAEPTKAPAK
+1143 
-1155 DTAAPIQES
+1155 
-1164 EKEYK
+1164 
-1169 KKYSA
+1169 
-1174 WVKRAGRRYVMSDFK
+1174 
-1189 SKTEYLTDGNLA
+1189 SKTEAQQTDQEKPPKAKKPKKIASTEAVIPEESADAAQVEQEIAKSDVTVEQAKKNLKKAVTMPIQGTNEEALLAGIRSKELTFDMVSYHGNYPGFSPVQRAHLVEKLIDGVYTDDKVIKIDVPYDGKFEINNTPEIVASALHTLKVRVPQEIVWDKKAFTHFKNVGRVAVMKHGGQDYITDGGLMLPITDAAAKIATRELRADFRDYPKGFDKLA
-1201 LVASKEMVEWAKTE
+1201 ENATV
-1215 FSGTL
+1215 
-1220 EYREFPAQLLDALAK
+1220 P
-1235 ADTLLTNA
+1235 LTNA
-1243 PLEGTLRDKAVYVF
+1243 PFEAEIKGNNVYVF
-1257 DLGNDQQAVFDKK
+1257 DVGGEKVYFDKK
-1270 YLSWLDGN
+1270 RFAFIDGGMLTYAKGEKFSVIKSVNEDGSLIGYLINVRSPKTDIEDG
-1278 SLYIGD
+1278 
-1284 FMNGYKLIKAVDAQG
+1284 
-1299 NLVGFLLPIKPG
+1299 KP
-1311 AEITD
+1311 
-1316 TKPARLKSFSAKK
+1316 TKLKSFSKKKGAKGEVQYSRRSYAEQDQAYMDAVESGDMETAHRMVDDAAREAGYVNLFYHGAKK
-1329 SAAKPAKTAIEEPV
+1329 
-1343 AAQLEEPIQ
+1343 
-1352 TEETDTAK
+1352 
-1360 EATASEKL
+1360 
-1368 ADMLLEGYINTAN
+1368 
-1381 IKSDGKAL
+1381 
-1389 TSKEL
+1389 
-1394 YALADKAFGGTQAEG
+1394 GGGFT
-1409 AYDRKDAYDAME
+1409 
-1421 LAVNQFL
+1421 
-1428 LKFAAIKSR
+1428 
-1437 FINFNGNAAQAV
+1437 
-1449 ASEKLLSVLM
+1449 
-1459 DKLPTQNVRTQE
+1459 
-1471 MEDFQQFS
+1471 
-1479 TPPNI
+1479 
-1484 AYLAAWAADIR
+1484 
-1495 ESDFVLEPSAG
+1495 
-1506 IGGLAVFAKAWGAT
+1506 VF
-1520 VAVNELSKRR
+1520 
-1530 LEVLRSMQFDYLFN
+1530 
-1544 ENAEHIDNIL
+1544 
-1554 PEEITPS
+1554 
-1561 VVIMNPPFSST
+1561 
-1572 AGRTA
+1572 
-1577 TNKTSNAEK
+1577 
-1586 HIDQALAR
+1586 
-1594 LRDGGRLVAILGK
+1594 
-1607 GMNDADY
+1607 
-1614 YKYWDKLRKSYS
+1614 
-1626 IRANL
+1626 
-1631 SIDGTNYKKYG
+1631 
-1642 TTYDVQI
+1642 
-1649 VVIDKTGP
+1649 
-1657 QTGETLTGK
+1657 
-1666 YSDLTEIPKI
+1666 
-1676 LEEIRNDRGNV
+1676 
-1687 EEYRLAGGRDGVGM
+1687 
-1701 PVSDS
+1701 
-1706 GNQQTATG
+1706 
-1714 YDGSDTRADRGA
+1714 
-1726 ADVERAEDREVSAR
+1726 
-1740 TQRSTA
+1740 
-1746 RTDRKRAAES
+1746 
-1756 SDKTLG
+1756 
-1762 SQDGGRD
+1762 
-1769 RDAGREDTRDGDGA
+1769 
-1783 AGSVD
+1783 
-1788 VDRHQSKLSLP
+1788 
-1799 QLSDQ
+1799 
-1804 EAVSDDGVYATFVAP
+1804 
-1819 DVPVKGGKK
+1819 
-1828 HPAVLVESAAMA
+1828 
-1840 AVSMPKATYKVKL
+1840 
-1853 PADVVKNNLSDAQLV
+1853 
-1868 TVTYAGQAHE
+1868 
-1878 QKLPDGKR
+1878 
-1886 KGFFIGDGTGVG
+1886 
-1898 KGRQIAGIILDN
+1898 
-1910 FMQGRDKAVWI
+1910 
-1921 SKNDDLYG
+1921 
-1929 DAVRDWTATT
+1929 RDW
-1939 GRSKDEVVSQ
+1939 SY
-1949 GKFKPRD
+1949 
-1956 TITMKSGILF
+1956 F
-1966 TSYGKLKMEK
+1966 TENK
-1976 GGSRLDQI
+1976 
-1984 VNWLGEDFDGVI
+1984 
-1996 AFDEAHFMGN
+1996 
-2006 LFGKKGKFGKSKG
+2006 
-2019 SLTAQAGVELQ
+2019 
-2030 RRLPNARIL
+2030 
-2039 YVSATAATEVD
+2039 
-2050 NLAYAERIG
+2050 AYAERYADREKPSSLYHTYVKLENAFDTRRSKDRKLFTTIKQEYG
-2059 LWGQGTA
+2059 LSDLQDTGLPDWTDGYDIS
-2066 FTNAQD
+2066 D
-2072 FISKIGSSGLA
+2072 FIDENDLDYDGIVLDEGGDLVKGKPVSRGLS
-2083 AMELVIRDMKAMGV
+2083 
-2097 YVARSISYNGV
+2097 YVVRNSAQIKS
-2108 NYDTVE
+2108 
-2114 HALDPMQTEI
+2114 ADPVT
-2124 YNTMSRAWQ
+2124 Y
-2133 KTMTNVQSALETTG
+2133 
-2147 GKYNST
+2147 
-2153 ERQKALGNFYSGM
+2153 
-2166 QRFYNQV
+2166 
-2173 LTSMSMPSV
+2173 
-2182 IADMRRELDA
+2182 
-2192 GHSCVLQIV
+2192 
-2201 NTNEAQQNK
+2201 
-2210 QLAEAKAS
+2210 
-2218 GESLDNLD
+2218 
-2226 LTPREALIGYL
+2226 
-2237 MTSFPTQM
+2237 
-2245 FEEYTDDDGNLRSRP
+2245 DDDGNVIPLSERFNEAEDDIRYQRRANYASGLT
-2260 VMDSAGNPVQN
+2260 SGNPGEGMSYEVSVKDYTL
-2271 KEAIRQRDALVA
+2271 KEVANMYHLGNLGAEYDALFDKVYA
-2283 EVNQMSIPDG
+2283 VCENIGITFDVVPIIRNEQGNEVPGVNTGDQVSFNVRSFNSTKVDNEYKSKVI
-2293 PLEMLFDAF
+2293 LHEMLHAATTYALRKYADKRRGATVNMPKNIYDSCAEMERVFNAIKNNPLFKNEYGIKNGKEMIAELSNPDFVEKLKATYPSAWHGLLDQICKLF
-2302 GTEAVAENTGRSRRV
+2302 GINKSFTNYDKLKKAVDEILAHPDYKLAKEHFALVDQNATYLDESQY
-2317 VPKKMADGSI
+2317 AD
-2327 TRVEESRSLN
+2327 
-2337 HRTADVQAFQDGKK
+2337 ADVQEQRMREDTDASYMAAVEDGDTETLQHMVEKAA
-2351 RILVFSDAGGTGKSY
+2351 REAGFDSPKLYHGT
-2366 HADRS
+2366 
-2371 EKNQQL
+2371 NT
-2377 RVHYVLQPGWV
+2377 
-2388 ASNAVQGFGRTH
+2388 FG
-2400 RSNEVSAP
+2400 
-2408 VYKLVTTNIKGQK
+2408 
-2421 RFTSTIARRLD
+2421 FTSIDTKKSNDRVSFFATDSLEAAGTYSGTNRVREIGEQSASS
-2432 QLGALTK
+2432 LGIYQFYANTE
-2439 GQRDTGS
+2439 
-2446 GMFGAKDNLET
+2446 GMLET
-2457 DLARDSLREFYRR
+2457 DADGAESNHIKLDGIEKKFNDFMMTKSWKTHATAKQLAKYA
-2470 LGKGMIEG
+2470 K
-2478 VDGMKTLERLGL
+2478 
-2490 KEKFTD
+2490 
-2496 EFGSF
+2496 
-2501 KINEVVARDISTF
+2501 
-2514 LNRIL
+2514 
-2519 ALEVDEQNTV
+2519 
-2529 FDAFISIYEMEL
+2529 
-2541 EAAIQSGTLDTGMEN
+2541 QSGYSG
-2556 VKADKIEVVDDK
+2556 V
-2568 IIRQDETT
+2568 II
-2576 GAQTHYIQA
+2576 
-2585 KTYRKPVVV
+2585 K
-2594 ATVAEMSKRRDG
+2594 
-2606 FVGVY
+2606 
-2611 KTSNG
+2611 N
-2616 AVRAVFRIADKTTEW
+2616 
-2631 GAVQKQY
+2631 
-2638 RLVSPNL
+2638 
-2645 GAKTSVWNENTL
+2645 
-2657 QDKAEALD
+2657 
-2665 KSEWQSA
+2665 
-2672 WDQEVAKVP
+2672 
-2681 EYNEDTLHMLTGALL
+2681 
-2696 PIWNALPQ
+2696 
-2704 EGNTKVK
+2704 
-2711 RLITVD
+2711 
-2717 GDAYLGRVIDKDQI
+2717 VIDTATPDSRKSSAPASVYVFFDPKSQVKSA
-2731 DAVLGRFSIDRT
+2731 DTVTYDDDGNVVPLSERFSSESTDI
-2743 KEVFSAKQV
+2743 
-2752 MDKAIKDGVRFV
+2752 
-2764 LTNNRTELFRS
+2764 
-2775 KVSGEWRLEVFQ
+2775 
-2787 PYNAWYL
+2787 
-2794 TKTYP
+2794 
-2799 GIIQE
+2799 
-2804 RIQYRDRYFIPVG
+2804 RY
-2817 EKGVAILEKMLADNP
+2817 
-2832 VQRTTDDDEQLQR
+2832 QR

-2856 AYAVEMYE
+2856 AYAVDMYE
-2864 SDVDAMGG
+2864 SDPSSMAFSDAEKN
-2872 LSAEERSALDL
+2872 AFEL
-2883 FKQRLAKLDE
+2883 FKQRLAKLDDLTE
-2893 LIEKRYEQGEIYREN
+2893 QRYEQGQIYREN
-2908 TFKQGGDREL
+2908 TFQKGGDREL
-2918 AEAAHNR
+2918 AQKAHNR
-2925 MEVLDG
+2925 MAVLDK
-2931 QIARESERLLEVQ
+2931 QIERASAQLLDVQ
-2944 KKSVLKGVLE
+2944 EKTVLQGVLQ
-2954 KARTVVQR
+2954 KARKVVEQ
-2962 EEAERGNERLRRRR
+2962 AETKRGDEKLKRWR
-2976 ERRENAAAIRKY
+2976 ERRQEAASIKKY
-2988 RDRIIADYN
+2988 CDRILADRDELIN
-2997 DLVSWLTH
+2997 WLNH
-3005 PMNKDVTKHV
+3005 PLNKDATKHI
-3015 NENVKQIV
+3015 NDNVKASV
-3023 IPFLLSIDMTS
+3023 IQFLLTIDTSS
-3034 KQQLRGGAATKADEK
+3034 KQKLSGRGATKADEK
-3049 HVKQAEKLLSMLRGL
+3049 HVKQAQKLMEMLNGL
-3064 DEETKYS
+3064 DDEVRYS

-3076 PLNFEDRLQRH
+3076 PLNFNDRLQRH
-3087 VETVQKLM
+3087 IKAVEDLLESY
-3095 DEYGGETVL
+3095 DGDTVL
-3104 NKMTAEELKN
+3104 NIMNVDELQD

-3160 NWAEDFLMWKNIRP
+3160 SKGENFLMWKNIRP
-3174 AYVWERFGEGGVS
+3174 AYVWERFGDGGVS
-3187 IEQALRR
+3187 VEQALRR
-3194 GQSKLAWNA
+3194 GQGKLAWNA

-3219 KDWEEGTVTVSL
+3219 KDWEEGAVTVSI
-3231 SGDREIRVT
+3231 SDNREIRVT

-3295 MNAALTDHQKE
+3295 MNAKLTDHQKE

-3349 SLSTNNDKNVKGAD
+3349 SLSTNNGKNVKGAD

-3378 NTSQPVVLYS
+3378 NTEQPVVLYS

-3420 HFEFEGDERVEKS
+3420 HFEFEGDARVEKS

-3510 RASMVI
+3510 RASMII

-3525 NPKLIKQNVDDMLTH
+3525 NPKLIKQNVDDMLAH

-3555 ISRGLTQMIKQDSTF
+3555 ISRGLTQMIKQESTF

-3676 IRQAWNNHKKTIG
+3676 ARQAWDNHKKTIG

-3711 WLDDDDYQNIA
+3711 WRDDDDYQNIA

-3789 ELIEG
+3789 ELSEG

-3815 GLPISAGTREV
+3815 GLPISAGTSEV

-3883 AELTAEL
+3883 AEMTAEL
-3890 WAYIADHKEY
+3890 WAFLKDHKEY
-3900 SDLSVHAYSLYK
+3900 SDVSVSAYAKYK
-3912 ENCKGVD
+3912 ENCEGID
-3919 MGYFYQA
+3919 FGYFYQA

>member
-1 MGALLDEWKK
+1 MGELLEQWKK
-11 KKRDKTE
+11 KKNSNNTTSTE
-18 GSGSLLEEWRTGKK
+18 NGSLLAEWRESKK
-32 YGSVDTSGVNDAY
+32 YKDVDTSGVNDAY
-45 FESYNQAANSFFSD
+45 FESYNQAANSFFSN
-59 KELQENSYDRW
+59 KELREDSYDQWRA
-70 QGLTKQAD
+70 LNSQAD

-86 NRDKLGSNYDAI
+86 NKDKLGSNYDKI

-113 FKTAEDYAKEYG
+113 FKSAEDYAKEYG
-125 SYASYNEMMNAD
+125 SYASYNELMNAD
-137 LGALEQEIADWEGRI
+137 LGALEDEISAMEGRI
-152 SDLEASTKIGYYAG
+152 NDLKYVERNGFHFGDKSIHAA
-166 QGRGLG
+166 R
-172 EILEAMSYGK
+172 K
-182 DQLSSA
+182 DRKQA
-188 EQQLAA
+188 EQDVAA
-194 KRAYYNEAKNIQA
+194 KRAYYNEAKNMQA
-207 GKAYDE
+207 GKAYAE

-246 DPQNYDK
+246 DPKNYDK
-253 TPSFSTGHYMDNDQ
+253 TPSFSTGHYADNDQ

-347 AISSIAGNDGY
+347 SISSIAGNDGH

-375 SNYGFK
+375 SDYGFK

-419 AYVGAGLMGLS
+419 TYVGAGLMGLS
-430 AGGNAYAEALNNG
+430 AGGNAYAEAINKG

-469 ISSMSGAANLSEEVL
+469 ISSVSGAGNLT
-484 IGKAN
+484 KAIAEKAG
-489 AINNALLRVAA
+489 AIESALLRVAA
-500 KYGIKIGSETVEEE
+500 KYGISVAGEITEEE

-534 PTIEELVHTA
+534 PTIEELVQTA

-557 GIISSDVGTNKYY
+557 GIISSEVGTNKYY
-570 KDTYGGSQSEL
+570 RNTYGQAQNEL

-596 RLNEK
+596 RLDEK

-629 AEVTVEQAE
+629 AEVAVEQSE

-658 RTEVAAEQTVAKTEN
+658 RTEVTAEQTVAKTEN

-685 PTKENVQ
+685 PTNENVQ

-816 STIAEVTGIDI
+816 STIAELTGIDI

-863 NNIKSAG
+863 NNIKSAS

-880 FSHEFVHFIENY
+880 FSHEFVHFIENW

-963 EKLKEFAA
+963 EKLKEFVA
-971 SIKAHFAALTP
+971 SIKSHFATLTP
-982 NTNKAAQVL
+982 NTNKGAQQL
-991 KASGSYAEDIVK
+991 KESGKYFEDIVK
-1003 AFDKA
+1003 LYDKVATEAVENYQATVAKVAPEESLMDGMADAQQYAQSLGYNIKQNNFSKMKGMVQIDITDKA
-1008 VIGAVEAY
+1008 GLPTFNPIIIEQASDWEKVKRAIDKRESK
-1016 QMTVAEV
+1016 TVKEEVKAEP
-1023 VAASESTTGGITT
+1023 
-1036 ENSTVEKKEKT
+1036 K
-1047 KVEKSLYDRY
+1047 EKSLYEKY
-1057 SDVQK
+1057 SDIKAKHPDSIVL
-1062 KYPNSVVFY
+1062 Y
-1071 RVGDFYEVLGENAK
+1071 RVGDFYEILGEDAR
-1085 AVAQWSDLMLS
+1085 VASEAADLTLS
-1096 GRNDQSVGRVDM
+1096 GRNDPVHGRVSM
-1108 VGFPFHRLDKYVE
+1108 VGFPYRTVIAYAEKLRTVSRVAIVE
-1121 TVRAHKSVTVAM
+1121 
-1133 EDGSVTEYPM
+1133 EDGNVIEM
-1143 ASVAEPTKAPAK
+1143 
-1155 DTAAPIQES
+1155 
-1164 EKEYK
+1164 
-1169 KKYSA
+1169 
-1174 WVKRAGRRYVMSDFK
+1174 
-1189 SKTEYLTDGNLA
+1189 SKTEAQQIDQEKPQKAKKQKKIASTEAVIPEESADAAQVEQEIAKSDVTVEQAKKNLKKAVTMPIQGTNEEALLAGIRSKELTFDMVSYHGNYPGFSPVQRAHLVEKLIEGVYTDDKVIKIDVPYDGKFEINNTPEIVASALHTLKVRVPQEIVWDKKAFTHFKNVGKVAVMKHGGQDYITDGELMLPITDAAAKIATRELRADFRDYPKGFDKLA
-1201 LVASKEMVEWAKTE
+1201 ENATVPLI
-1215 FSGTL
+1215 
-1220 EYREFPAQLLDALAK
+1220 
-1235 ADTLLTNA
+1235 NA
-1243 PLEGTLRDKAVYVF
+1243 PFEAEIKGNNVYVF
-1257 DLGNDQQAVFDKK
+1257 DVGGEKVYFDKK
-1270 YLSWLDGN
+1270 RFAFIDGGMLTYAKGEKFSVIKSVNEDGSLIGYLINVRSPKTDIEDG
-1278 SLYIGD
+1278 
-1284 FMNGYKLIKAVDAQG
+1284 
-1299 NLVGFLLPIKPG
+1299 KP
-1311 AEITD
+1311 
-1316 TKPARLKSFSAKK
+1316 TKLKSFSKKKGAKGEVQYQSRAYTK
-1329 SAAKPAKTAIEEPV
+1329 QDQAYMDAVESGDMETAQRMVNE
-1343 AAQLEEPIQ
+1343 A
-1352 TEETDTAK
+1352 AK
-1360 EATASEKL
+1360 EA
-1368 ADMLLEGYINTAN
+1368 GYT
-1381 IKSDGKAL
+1381 IKAYHGTPNAEFTVFDKDRVGKGNDQYGAGFYFA
-1389 TSKEL
+1389 TSKEAASH
-1394 YALADKAFGGTQAEG
+1394 YGRRVIDSALNIKKPIRITATAESGNNLIDADVMLTSNQAYKVVKRLPG
-1409 AYDRKDAYDAME
+1409 IYDAEESPLGDYFDAYWEVGAKDWMIRE
-1421 LAVNQFL
+1421 LAEQYRDV
-1428 LKFAAIKSR
+1428 
-1437 FINFNGNAAQAV
+1437 G
-1449 ASEKLLSVLM
+1449 
-1459 DKLPTQNVRTQE
+1459 
-1471 MEDFQQFS
+1471 
-1479 TPPNI
+1479 
-1484 AYLAAWAADIR
+1484 YLD
-1495 ESDFVLEPSAG
+1495 SDLFRNYP
-1506 IGGLAVFAKAWGAT
+1506 
-1520 VAVNELSKRR
+1520 NELH
-1530 LEVLRSMQFDYLFN
+1530 E
-1544 ENAEHIDNIL
+1544 A
-1554 PEEITPS
+1554 
-1561 VVIMNPPFSST
+1561 
-1572 AGRTA
+1572 
-1577 TNKTSNAEK
+1577 
-1586 HIDQALAR
+1586 
-1594 LRDGGRLVAILGK
+1594 LRDV
-1607 GMNDADY
+1607 
-1614 YKYWDKLRKSYS
+1614 
-1626 IRANL
+1626 
-1631 SIDGTNYKKYG
+1631 
-1642 TTYDVQI
+1642 
-1649 VVIDKTGP
+1649 
-1657 QTGETLTGK
+1657 
-1666 YSDLTEIPKI
+1666 
-1676 LEEIRNDRGNV
+1676 
-1687 EEYRLAGGRDGVGM
+1687 
-1701 PVSDS
+1701 
-1706 GNQQTATG
+1706 TG
-1714 YDGSDTRADRGA
+1714 YDG
-1726 ADVERAEDREVSAR
+1726 VEVTFERTGEKFYVAWFNNQIKSA
-1740 TQRSTA
+1740 
-1746 RTDRKRAAES
+1746 
-1756 SDKTLG
+1756 
-1762 SQDGGRD
+1762 
-1769 RDAGREDTRDGDGA
+1769 
-1783 AGSVD
+1783 
-1788 VDRHQSKLSLP
+1788 
-1799 QLSDQ
+1799 
-1804 EAVSDDGVYATFVAP
+1804 EAV
-1819 DVPVKGGKK
+1819 
-1828 HPAVLVESAAMA
+1828 
-1840 AVSMPKATYKVKL
+1840 TY
-1853 PADVVKNNLSDAQLV
+1853 
-1868 TVTYAGQAHE
+1868 
-1878 QKLPDGKR
+1878 
-1886 KGFFIGDGTGVG
+1886 
-1898 KGRQIAGIILDN
+1898 
-1910 FMQGRDKAVWI
+1910 
-1921 SKNDDLYG
+1921 
-1929 DAVRDWTATT
+1929 
-1939 GRSKDEVVSQ
+1939 
-1949 GKFKPRD
+1949 
-1956 TITMKSGILF
+1956 
-1966 TSYGKLKMEK
+1966 
-1976 GGSRLDQI
+1976 
-1984 VNWLGEDFDGVI
+1984 
-1996 AFDEAHFMGN
+1996 
-2006 LFGKKGKFGKSKG
+2006 
-2019 SLTAQAGVELQ
+2019 
-2030 RRLPNARIL
+2030 
-2039 YVSATAATEVD
+2039 
-2050 NLAYAERIG
+2050 
-2059 LWGQGTA
+2059 
-2066 FTNAQD
+2066 
-2072 FISKIGSSGLA
+2072 
-2083 AMELVIRDMKAMGV
+2083 
-2097 YVARSISYNGV
+2097 
-2108 NYDTVE
+2108 
-2114 HALDPMQTEI
+2114 
-2124 YNTMSRAWQ
+2124 
-2133 KTMTNVQSALETTG
+2133 
-2147 GKYNST
+2147 
-2153 ERQKALGNFYSGM
+2153 
-2166 QRFYNQV
+2166 
-2173 LTSMSMPSV
+2173 
-2182 IADMRRELDA
+2182 
-2192 GHSCVLQIV
+2192 
-2201 NTNEAQQNK
+2201 
-2210 QLAEAKAS
+2210 
-2218 GESLDNLD
+2218 
-2226 LTPREALIGYL
+2226 
-2237 MTSFPTQM
+2237 
-2245 FEEYTDDDGNLRSRP
+2245 DDDGNVIPLSERFDEVEEDIRYQRRANYASGLT
-2260 VMDSAGNPVQN
+2260 SAKPGEGMSYEVSVKDYTLKEVANMYHLGNLGA
-2271 KEAIRQRDALVA
+2271 EYDALFDKVYA
-2283 EVNQMSIPDG
+2283 VCENMGITFDVVPIIRNEQGNEVPGVNTGDQVSFNVRSFNSTKVDNEYKSKVI
-2293 PLEMLFDAF
+2293 LHEMLHAATTYALRKYADKRRGATVNMPKNIYDSCAEMERVFNAIKNNPLFEKEYGIKNGKEMIAELSNPDFVNKLKASYPSAWHGLLDQICKLF
-2302 GTEAVAENTGRSRRV
+2302 GINKSFTNYDKLKKAVDEILAHPDYKLAKEHFALVDQNATYLDESQY
-2317 VPKKMADGSI
+2317 AD
-2327 TRVEESRSLN
+2327 
-2337 HRTADVQAFQDGKK
+2337 ADVQ
-2351 RILVFSDAGGTGKSY
+2351 
-2366 HADRS
+2366 
-2371 EKNQQL
+2371 E
-2377 RVHYVLQPGWV
+2377 
-2388 ASNAVQGFGRTH
+2388 
-2400 RSNEVSAP
+2400 
-2408 VYKLVTTNIKGQK
+2408 
-2421 RFTSTIARRLD
+2421 
-2432 QLGALTK
+2432 
-2439 GQRDTGS
+2439 
-2446 GMFGAKDNLET
+2446 
-2457 DLARDSLREFYRR
+2457 
-2470 LGKGMIEG
+2470 
-2478 VDGMKTLERLGL
+2478 
-2490 KEKFTD
+2490 
-2496 EFGSF
+2496 
-2501 KINEVVARDISTF
+2501 
-2514 LNRIL
+2514 
-2519 ALEVDEQNTV
+2519 
-2529 FDAFISIYEMEL
+2529 
-2541 EAAIQSGTLDTGMEN
+2541 
-2556 VKADKIEVVDDK
+2556 
-2568 IIRQDETT
+2568 
-2576 GAQTHYIQA
+2576 
-2585 KTYRKPVVV
+2585 
-2594 ATVAEMSKRRDG
+2594 
-2606 FVGVY
+2606 
-2611 KTSNG
+2611 
-2616 AVRAVFRIADKTTEW
+2616 
-2631 GAVQKQY
+2631 
-2638 RLVSPNL
+2638 
-2645 GAKTSVWNENTL
+2645 
-2657 QDKAEALD
+2657 
-2665 KSEWQSA
+2665 
-2672 WDQEVAKVP
+2672 
-2681 EYNEDTLHMLTGALL
+2681 
-2696 PIWNALPQ
+2696 
-2704 EGNTKVK
+2704 
-2711 RLITVD
+2711 
-2717 GDAYLGRVIDKDQI
+2717 
-2731 DAVLGRFSIDRT
+2731 
-2743 KEVFSAKQV
+2743 
-2752 MDKAIKDGVRFV
+2752 
-2764 LTNNRTELFRS
+2764 
-2775 KVSGEWRLEVFQ
+2775 
-2787 PYNAWYL
+2787 
-2794 TKTYP
+2794 
-2799 GIIQE
+2799 
-2804 RIQYRDRYFIPVG
+2804 
-2817 EKGVAILEKMLADNP
+2817 
-2832 VQRTTDDDEQLQR
+2832 QR

-2856 AYAVEMYE
+2856 AYAVDMYE
-2864 SDVDAMGG
+2864 SDPSSMALSDAEKN
-2872 LSAEERSALDL
+2872 AFEL
-2883 FKQRLAKLDE
+2883 FKQRLAKLED
-2893 LIEKRYEQGEIYREN
+2893 LTAQRYEQGQIYREN
-2908 TFKQGGDREL
+2908 TFQKGGDREI
-2918 AEAAHNR
+2918 AQKAHNR

-2931 QIARESERLLEVQ
+2931 QIARASEKLLDVKQ
-2944 KKSVLKGVLE
+2944 KTVLQGVLQ
-2954 KARTVVQR
+2954 KARKVVEQ
-2962 EEAERGNERLRRRR
+2962 AETKRGDEKLKRWR
-2976 ERRENAAAIRKY
+2976 ERREEAASIKKY
-2988 RDRIIADYN
+2988 RDRILADRDELIN
-2997 DLVSWLTH
+2997 WLNH
-3005 PMNKDVTKHV
+3005 PLNKDATKHI
-3015 NENVKQIV
+3015 NDNVKASV
-3023 IPFLLSIDMTS
+3023 IQFLLTIDTSS
-3034 KQQLRGGAATKADEK
+3034 KQKLSGRGATKADEK
-3049 HVKQAEKLLSMLRGL
+3049 HVKQAQKLMEMLNGL
-3064 DEETKYS
+3064 DDEVRYS

-3076 PLNFEDRLQRH
+3076 PLNFSDRLQRH
-3087 VETVQKLM
+3087 INAVEDLLESY
-3095 DEYGGETVL
+3095 DGDTVL
-3104 NKMTAEELKN
+3104 NIMTVDELQD
-3114 LSVLTANLKTAL
+3114 LSILTANLKTAL

-3139 HVSTAG
+3139 HVDAAG
-3145 DNTVRYLRKMGDSDG
+3145 DNTVRYLRKMKDTDG
-3160 NWAEDFLMWKNIRP
+3160 NAIDNFVMWKNIRP
-3174 AYVWERFGEGGVS
+3174 AYAWERFGEGGVS

-3203 KEIID
+3203 KEIVD

-3219 KDWEEGTVTVSL
+3219 KDWEEGAVTVSI
-3231 SGDREIRVT
+3231 SGDREVRVT

-3295 MNAALTDHQKE
+3295 MNAKLTDHQKE

-3420 HFEFEGDERVEKS
+3420 HFEFEGDARVEKS

-3472 EAQGTPGDSLGMQ
+3472 EAQGTPGDSRGLQG
-3485 MLHTYNRA
+3485 LHKYNRA

-3525 NPKLIKQNVDDMLTH
+3525 NPKLIKQNVDDMLAH

-3626 DSVLTKSQYM
+3626 DSVLTKSEYM

-3676 IRQAWNNHKKTIG
+3676 ARQAWDNHKKTIG

-3700 LLSMVTAAADA
+3700 LLSMVTAAADG
-3711 WLDDDDYQNIA
+3711 LRDDDDYQNLA

-3732 LLDEISPFNKL
+3732 LIDEVSPLNKL

-3789 ELIEG
+3789 ELSEG

-3890 WAYIADHKEY
+3890 WAFLKDHKEY
-3900 SDLSVHAYSLYK
+3900 SDVSVSAYAKYK
-3912 ENCKGVD
+3912 ENCEGID
-3919 MGYFYQA
+3919 FGYFYQA